1 MSSKEQQK
9 TVDEF
14 HRLYYDEA
22 ERAGTWKNTFWR
34 GVPAHKCPLDL
45 WVYQEIIHEVRPDF
59 IVETGTYQGG
69 SALYLASVCDVE
81 KHGRVISIDIEPQ
94 PGLPEHD
101 RITYLVGSSTSE
113 EVVEKVRG
121 EVGGGSVMVVL
132 DSDHSAD
139 HVGNELRA
147 YSPIVAVGSYLVV
160 EDTNL
165 NGNPIL
171 PGWGPGPRE
180 AVEEFLRDHDEYL
193 VDESREKFFMTFNP
207 GGYLKRVR

>member
-1 MSSKEQQK
+1 MPSDEQRE
-9 TVDEF
+9 TIARF

-22 ERAGTWKNTFWR
+22 ERGGTWKNTYWQ
-34 GVPAHKCPLDL
+34 GVPAHKCPLDM
-45 WVYQEIIHEVRPDF
+45 WVYQEMIHEIRPDV

-69 SALYLASVCDVE
+69 SALYLASVCDVVG
-81 KHGRVISIDIEPQ
+81 HGEVISIDIDPQ
-94 PGLPEHD
+94 PGLPQHE
-101 RITYLVGSSTSE
+101 RVMYLLGSSTADE
-113 EVVEKVRG
+113 IVEKVRSR
-121 EVGGGSVMVVL
+121 VAGGSAMVVL
-132 DSDHSAD
+132 DSDHSAE

-147 YSPIVAVGSYLVV
+147 YSPLVTVGSYLIV
-160 EDTNL
+160 EDTNV

-180 AVEEFLRDHDEYL
+180 AVEEFLEGNDGFV

>member
-1 MSSKEQQK
+1 VASEEERK
-9 TVDEF
+9 TIAEF

-22 ERAGTWKNTFWR
+22 ERGGTWKNTHWR

-45 WVYQEIIHEVRPDF
+45 WVYQEIIQELRPDV

-69 SALYLASVCDVE
+69 SALYFADLCDLVG
-81 KHGRVISIDIEPQ
+81 HGEVISIDIDPQ

-101 RITYLVGSSTSE
+101 RITYLLGSSTAE
-113 EVVEKVRG
+113 EILEKVRADVG
-121 EVGGGSVMVVL
+121 ERTAMVVL
-132 DSDHSAD
+132 DSDHSAE
-139 HVGNELRA
+139 HIGNELRA
-147 YSPIVAVGSYLVV
+147 YSPLVTVGSYLIV
-160 EDTNL
+160 EDTNV

-180 AVEEFLRDHDEYL
+180 AVEEFLRGNDDFV

>member
-1 MSSKEQQK
+1 VATDKEI
-9 TVDEF
+9 VAAF

-22 ERAGTWKNTFWR
+22 ENGGTWKNTRWL

-45 WVYQEIIHEVRPDF
+45 WVYQEMIHELRPDV

-69 SALYLASVCDVE
+69 SALFLASMCDVE
-81 KHGRVISIDIEPQ
+81 GQGRVISIDIEPQ
-94 PGLPEHD
+94 PDLPKHD
-101 RITYLVGSSTSE
+101 RIEYLIGSSTSE
-113 EVVEKVRG
+113 GILEEVRARIG
-121 EVGGGSVMVVL
+121 PGDTVMVIL
-132 DSDHSAD
+132 DSDHSAE
-139 HVGNELRA
+139 HVSNELA
-147 YSPIVAVGSYLVV
+147 AFAPMVTVGSYLVV
-160 EDTNL
+160 EDTNV

-180 AVEEFLRDHDEYL
+180 AVEEFLKGTDGYE